1 MKEVTLEQLEEYANG
16 ACGAIT
22 KVYLHW
28 SAGKYDSTFN
38 DYHINITGDGK
49 IYMSTIDL
57 YDLLPHTWQRNTGAV
72 GVALCCCYGAVA
84 NEGYN
89 ADFGDYPPTKEQVES
104 MAKVVAVLSK
114 ALGLEINPD
123 NFMTHC
129 EAATEDGYGPHSG
142 DPETRWDLWYLP
154 DFDGEMR
161 EGGVVI
167 RGKALFYLSSMLG

>member
-1 MKEVTLEQLEEYANG
+1 MKEVTLEQLEEYASG

-28 SAGKYDSTFN
+28 TAGKYQSTFES
-38 DYHINITGDGK
+38 YHINITGDGK
-49 IYMSTIDL
+49 IFMSTPDL
-57 YDLLPHTWQRNTGAV
+57 YDLLAHTWRRNSGAV
-72 GVALCCCYGAVA
+72 GVAICCGYGAVA
-84 NEGYN
+84 NEGHN
-89 ADFGDYPPTKEQVES
+89 ADFGDYPPTNEQIES

-114 ALGLEINPD
+114 ALGLEINPS

-129 EAATEDGYGPHSG
+129 EAATEDGYGPYSG

-161 EGGVVI
+161 EGGIVI
-167 RGKALFYLSSMLG
+167 RGKALFYFSSMLG